1 LAAPAGDGQTR
12 AERRPEDAHISS
24 AQTLSLKHERPGAG
38 FLLDSIQTE
47 PDDPGFVRY
56 PSGNSDL
63 TTTLLA
69 VDDSKT
75 MRKVIEIT
83 FSGEDFR
90 LITCASADDAMSKL
104 SERPAVALIDAGLDG
119 TSGYELCKR
128 LKAAQP
134 GLGVVILS
142 NKQQPF
148 DKALGGQVGADDFAD
163 KPFDTQQLIDKV
175 NALTKKLGVG
185 AGTPAPAAVAVA
197 PAPVPRAGA
206 TTLQYG
212 ASPVAAPAAAASAPP
227 VAPPA
232 PQPRPAAPSLPT
244 GPGFGSRAPVGVT
257 HSMPEVARPVA
268 PPPAAHAAH
277 PAVAAPVAAA
287 FSGANGAEFEKKLG
301 SLGLTAEQV
310 NGVLSLS
317 REVLERVA
325 WEVVPT
331 LAETIIRE
339 EIQRLTRE

>member
-1 LAAPAGDGQTR
+1 
-12 AERRPEDAHISS
+12 
-24 AQTLSLKHERPGAG
+24 
-38 FLLDSIQTE
+38 
-47 PDDPGFVRY
+47 
-56 PSGNSDL
+56 L

-90 LITCASADDAMSKL
+90 LITCASAEDAMAKL
-104 SERPAVALIDAGLDG
+104 AERPTVALIDAGLDG

-134 GLGVVILS
+134 SLGVVILS

-175 NALTKKLGVG
+175 IALTKKMGTSV
-185 AGTPAPAAVAVA
+185 GTPAPAPVAAAPPPAHRSVA
-197 PAPVPRAGA
+197 S
-206 TTLQYG
+206 TLQYG
-212 ASPVAAPAAAASAPP
+212 ASPVSMPAAPAPAPPVAASAP
-227 VAPPA
+227 V
-232 PQPRPAAPSLPT
+232 PRPAAPSLPT
-244 GPGFGSRAPVGVT
+244 GPGFGSRAPSASVT
-257 HSMPEVARPVA
+257 QGSPEPPRPPVVPSAA
-268 PPPAAHAAH
+268 PSPAHAQAS
-277 PAVAAPVAAA
+277 AAPVAAA
-287 FSGANGAEFEKKLG
+287 FSGANGADFAKKLG
-301 SLGLTAEQV
+301 SLGLTSEQV

>member
-1 LAAPAGDGQTR
+1 
-12 AERRPEDAHISS
+12 
-24 AQTLSLKHERPGAG
+24 
-38 FLLDSIQTE
+38 
-47 PDDPGFVRY
+47 
-56 PSGNSDL
+56 L

-75 MRKVIEIT
+75 MRKVLEIT

-90 LITCASADDAMSKL
+90 LITCGNADDAMAKL
-104 SERPAVALIDAGLDG
+104 AERPAIALLDAGLDG

-175 NALTKKLGVG
+175 SALAKKVG
-185 AGTPAPAAVAVA
+185 ASTGTPAPAPVAAA
-197 PAPVPRAGA
+197 PAPAPGPRASA

-212 ASPVAAPAAAASAPP
+212 ASPVGVSAAPTPIAAAT
-227 VAPPA
+227 APPA
-232 PQPRPAAPSLPT
+232 PRPVAPSMPTGASFASRAPAVVSAPVPPDVARPAAP
-244 GPGFGSRAPVGVT
+244 APF
-257 HSMPEVARPVA
+257 HA
-268 PPPAAHAAH
+268 PAATA
-277 PAVAAPVAAA
+277 AAPVAAA
-287 FSGANGAEFEKKLG
+287 FAGANGADFAKKLG
-301 SLGLTAEQV
+301 SLGLTSEQV